1 MSAASLIPIY
11 AAIAASQMNA
21 MKAIGPI
28 VRVDIDAFSS
38 ILKEADAPLLAVA
51 DCLLGNY
58 KKYLLNYK
66 GLTFYCKTASEFQVP
81 SNTQIVKCNS
91 ISIPYV

>member
-1 MSAASLIPIY
+1 MSDASLIPIV

-21 MKAIGPI
+21 MKAFGPI
-28 VRVDIDAFSS
+28 VRVDANAFNS
-38 ILKEADAPLLAVA
+38 ILKEADAPLLAVSG
-51 DCLLGNY
+51 CFWGNA

-66 GLTFYCKTASEFQVP
+66 GLTFYCKTPFEIMVP
-81 SNTQIVKCNS
+81 SNAQIVKCSS